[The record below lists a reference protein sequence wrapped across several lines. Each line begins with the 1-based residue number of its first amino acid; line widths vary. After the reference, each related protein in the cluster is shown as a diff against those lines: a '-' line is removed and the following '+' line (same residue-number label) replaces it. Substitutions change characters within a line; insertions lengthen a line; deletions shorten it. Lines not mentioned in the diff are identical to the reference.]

1 MLTCGFRPGRHTRAP
16 GPPCGVHVR
25 ILIDYR
31 PALRQRSGV
40 GEYIF
45 RLLQA
50 LREVRQ
56 PGDELAIF
64 SSSWK
69 DRVDRRE
76 LGGIG
81 VVDARIPVRVLNRL
95 WHRREWPPV
104 ELMAGRFHV
113 VHAAGPTLIPAKHAA
128 QVVTVHD
135 LDFLAHPE
143 RTWAEMRRDYGAL
156 VERHVLRADHVVVNS
171 AYTAGEV
178 HQRLGV
184 PLARI
189 TVCRPGGVGWTARR
203 AAKPGAEDAGSGAPG
218 TGAAGTGAA
227 ALVTGQKVTAGGVS
241 LEPGYILFVGTLE
254 PRKNV
259 GGLLDSYTRLV
270 QRWPD
275 APRLVLA
282 GRTVP
287 LSKPWLEAL
296 AKEPLASK
304 AVHLGYV
311 ADSEREALYK
321 GASVLVLPSFNEG
334 FGLPVLEAM
343 TVGVPVIAAN
353 RGALPEVLG
362 DAGLLIDPDD
372 PDSLTAALER
382 MLTDTALARRLAARG
397 LRRTRLFDWIAS
409 ARALRSAYDE
419 AVAYHAARGPRAG
432 R

>member
-1 MLTCGFRPGRHTRAP
+1 M
-16 GPPCGVHVR
+16 R

-50 LREVRQ
+50 LRQVRQ

-76 LGGIG
+76 LEGLE

-95 WHRREWPPV
+95 WHRWEWPPV
-104 ELMAGRFHV
+104 ESMAGRYDV
-113 VHAAGPTLIPAKHAA
+113 VHSAGPTLMPARRAA

-156 VERHVLRADHVVVNS
+156 VQQHVLRADHVVVNS

-184 PLARI
+184 PRTRI
-189 TVCRPGGVGWTARR
+189 TVCRPGGLSWTARK
-203 AAKPGAEDAGSGAPG
+203 AAKPGAAADETTAGAPISAAGG
-218 TGAAGTGAA
+218 TGTGGIRGAA
-227 ALVTGQKVTAGGVS
+227 ALVTGQPVTAGGVA
-241 LEPGYILFVGTLE
+241 LGTGYILFVGTLE

-259 GGLLDSYTRLV
+259 GGLLESYTRLV

-282 GRTVP
+282 GRSVA

-296 AKEPLASK
+296 TKEPLASK

-343 TVGVPVIAAN
+343 TVGVPVIASN

-362 DAGLLIDPDD
+362 NAGLLIDPDD
-372 PDSLTAALER
+372 SDSLTAALER
-382 MLTDTALARRLAARG
+382 MLTDTALARSLAARG
-397 LRRTRLFDWIAS
+397 LRRTRLFDWLAS
-409 ARALRSAYDE
+409 ARALRTAYDE
-419 AVAYHAARGPRAG
+419 AVAFHGTRGR
-432 R
+432 RDRDSR

>member
-1 MLTCGFRPGRHTRAP
+1 VGAWAAV
-16 GPPCGVHVR
+16 CGVHVR

-50 LREVRQ
+50 LRQVRH
-56 PGDELAIF
+56 PGDELSIF

-69 DRVDRRE
+69 DRVDRRD
-76 LGGIG
+76 LDGFG
-81 VVDARIPVRVLNRL
+81 VVDARIPVRVLDRL
-95 WHRREWPPV
+95 WHRQEWPPV
-104 ELMAGRFHV
+104 ETIAGRFDL
-113 VHAAGPTLIPAKHAA
+113 VHAARPTLIPSKRAA

-156 VERHVLRADHVVVNS
+156 VQQHVLRADHVIAIS

-184 PLARI
+184 PLSRI
-189 TVCRPGGVGWTARR
+189 TVCRPGGPSWTARR
-203 AAKPGAEDAGSGAPG
+203 STKSGTDEAPMSATGTTGSA
-218 TGAAGTGAA
+218 GAAGMNAA
-227 ALVTGQKVTAGGVS
+227 PRVTWPPVTAGGVS
-241 LEPGYILFVGTLE
+241 LGSGYILFVGTLE
-254 PRKNV
+254 PRKNI
-259 GGLLDSYTRLV
+259 GGLLQAYTQLV
-270 QRWPD
+270 HRWPD

-282 GRTVP
+282 GRTVA
-287 LSKPWLEAL
+287 LSEPWLEAL
-296 AKEPLASK
+296 TKEPLASK

-343 TVGVPVIAAN
+343 SVGVPVIAAN

-362 DAGLLIDPDD
+362 DAGMLIDPDD

-382 MLTDTALARRLAARG
+382 MLTDTSLARRLAAQG

-409 ARALRSAYDE
+409 ARALRTAYDE
-419 AVAYHAARGPRAG
+419 AVAFHAARGPRDA

>member
-1 MLTCGFRPGRHTRAP
+1 M
-16 GPPCGVHVR
+16 R

-50 LREVRQ
+50 LRQVRQ
-56 PGDELAIF
+56 PGDELSIF

-69 DRVDRRE
+69 DRVDRRDLE
-76 LGGIG
+76 GFG
-81 VVDARIPVRVLNRL
+81 VVDARIPVRVLDRL
-95 WHRREWPPV
+95 WHRQEWPPV
-104 ELMAGRFHV
+104 ELVAGRYDV
-113 VHAAGPTLIPAKHAA
+113 VHAARPTLMPSKRAA

-156 VERHVLRADHVVVNS
+156 VQRHVLRADHVIAIS

-184 PLARI
+184 PLSRI
-189 TVCRPGGVGWTARR
+189 TVCRPGGPAWTPRR
-203 AAKPGAEDAGSGAPG
+203 APKPGADDAGSS
-218 TGAAGTGAA
+218 AAGTGGAA
-227 ALVTGQKVTAGGVS
+227 AGAAGSGPAGSSTAARVPAQPVTAGGVS
-241 LEPGYILFVGTLE
+241 LGTGYILFVGTLE

-259 GGLLDSYTRLV
+259 GGLLQSYTHLV

-282 GRTVP
+282 GRAVA
-287 LSKPWLEAL
+287 LSEPWLEQL
-296 AKEPLASK
+296 TKEPLASK
-304 AVHLGYV
+304 AIHLGYV

-362 DAGLLIDPDD
+362 DAGMLIDPDD

-409 ARALRSAYDE
+409 ARALRTAYDE
-419 AVAYHAARGPRAG
+419 AVAFHAARGPRDRDA

>member
-1 MLTCGFRPGRHTRAP
+1 MLTCGFPGWQGREAP

-25 ILIDYR
+25 ILIDFR

-50 LREVRQ
+50 LQQVRL
-56 PGDELAIF
+56 PGDELAVF

-76 LGGIG
+76 LAGIG

-95 WHRREWPPV
+95 WHRREWPSV
-104 ELMAGRFHV
+104 EMLAGRYDV
-113 VHAAGPTLIPAKHAA
+113 VHAAGPTLIPAKQAA

-135 LDFLAHPE
+135 LDFLTHPE

-156 VERHVLRADHVVVNS
+156 VQQHVLRADHVIVNS

-184 PLARI
+184 PRARI
-189 TVCRPGGVGWTARR
+189 TVCRPGGLSWTARK
-203 AAKPGAEDAGSGAPG
+203 AAQ
-218 TGAAGTGAA
+218 
-227 ALVTGQKVTAGGVS
+227 VTDQGVTAGGVA
-241 LEPGYILFVGTLE
+241 LGTGYILFVGTLE

-259 GGLLDSYTRLV
+259 GGLLESYTRLV

-282 GRTVP
+282 GRAVA

-296 AKEPLASK
+296 TKEPLASK

-311 ADSEREALYK
+311 ADDEREALYK

-343 TVGVPVIAAN
+343 TVGVPVIASN

-362 DAGLLIDPDD
+362 NAGMLIDPED

-382 MLTDTALARRLAARG
+382 MLTDTALARSLAARG
-397 LRRTRLFDWIAS
+397 LRRTRLFDWIGS
-409 ARALRSAYDE
+409 ARALRTAYDE
-419 AVAYHAARGPRAG
+419 AVAFHTTRGRRDAR
-432 R
+432 

>member
-1 MLTCGFRPGRHTRAP
+1 
-16 GPPCGVHVR
+16 VR

-50 LREVRQ
+50 LRQVRQ
-56 PGDELAIF
+56 PGDELSIF

-69 DRVDRRE
+69 DRVDRRDLE
-76 LGGIG
+76 GFG
-81 VVDARIPVRVLNRL
+81 VVDARIPVRVLDRL
-95 WHRREWPPV
+95 WHRQEWPPV
-104 ELMAGRFHV
+104 ELVAGRYDV
-113 VHAAGPTLIPAKHAA
+113 VHAARPTLMPSKRAA

-156 VERHVLRADHVVVNS
+156 VQQHVLRADHVIAIS

-184 PLARI
+184 PLSRI
-189 TVCRPGGVGWTARR
+189 TVSRPGGPSWTPRR
-203 AAKPGAEDAGSGAPG
+203 GGIPP
-218 TGAAGTGAA
+218 
-227 ALVTGQKVTAGGVS
+227 QPVTAGGVS
-241 LEPGYILFVGTLE
+241 LGTGYILFVGTLE
-254 PRKNV
+254 PRKNI
-259 GGLLDSYTRLV
+259 GGLLQAYTQLV
-270 QRWPD
+270 HRWPD

-282 GRTVP
+282 GRSME
-287 LSKPWLEAL
+287 LSEPWLEAL
-296 AKEPLASK
+296 TKEPLASK
-304 AVHLGYV
+304 AIHLGYI

-321 GASVLVLPSFNEG
+321 GAAVLVLPSFNEG

-372 PDSLTAALER
+372 SDSLTAALER

-409 ARALRSAYDE
+409 ARALRTAYDE
-419 AVAYHAARGPRAG
+419 AVAFHAARGPRS
-432 R
+432 RDWDRDTR

>member
-1 MLTCGFRPGRHTRAP
+1 LPTCLPAYLPLF
-16 GPPCGVHVR
+16 GVHVR

-50 LREVRQ
+50 LRQVRHQ
-56 PGDELAIF
+56 ADEISIF

-69 DRVDRRE
+69 DRVDRTD
-76 LGGIG
+76 LDGIR
-81 VVDARIPVRVLNRL
+81 VIDSRIPVRVLNRL
-95 WHRREWPPV
+95 WHRQEWPPV
-104 ELMAGRFHV
+104 EMIAGRYDV
-113 VHAAGPTLIPAKHAA
+113 VHSARPTLMPARKAA

-135 LDFLAHPE
+135 LDFLTHPE
-143 RTWAEMRRDYGAL
+143 RTWAEMHRDYGAL
-156 VERHVLRADHVVVNS
+156 VQQHVLRADHVIAIS

-184 PLARI
+184 PLSRI
-189 TVCRPGGVGWTARR
+189 TVCRPGGLSWTARK
-203 AAKPGAEDAGSGAPG
+203 AAKPGADEAGP
-218 TGAAGTGAA
+218 GAA
-227 ALVTGQKVTAGGVS
+227 ALVTGQPVTAGGVS
-241 LEPGYILFVGTLE
+241 LGTGYILFVGTLE

-259 GGLLDSYTRLV
+259 GGLLESYTRLV

-282 GRTVP
+282 GRSVA
-287 LSKPWLEAL
+287 LSKPWLEQL

-304 AVHLGYV
+304 AVHLGYI

-343 TVGVPVIAAN
+343 TVGVPVIASN

-362 DAGLLIDPDD
+362 DAGMLIDPDD
-372 PDSLTAALER
+372 PDSLTSALER

-419 AVAYHAARGPRAG
+419 AVAFHTSRGR
-432 R
+432 RDTR